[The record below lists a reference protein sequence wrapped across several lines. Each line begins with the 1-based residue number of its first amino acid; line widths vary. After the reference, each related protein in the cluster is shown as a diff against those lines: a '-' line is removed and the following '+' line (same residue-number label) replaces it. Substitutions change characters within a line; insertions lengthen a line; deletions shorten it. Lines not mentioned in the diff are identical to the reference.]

1 MSHSSTDLIVAHV
14 LGVDHCG
21 HKYGPNHIQ
30 MSVQLRKVDEIILE
44 TANELENDDLLVV
57 LGDHGMTS
65 TGDHGGDSDD
75 ETHAGLLVFSPGHAL
90 APLPAGL
97 RQIDLVPTLSLLLG
111 LPIPFSNL
119 GIVVESLFP
128 PHLAEQAVAL
138 NYEQVRRFAS
148 TYASANPSFEISEII
163 AHDTTSTAEQ
173 LR

>member
-1 MSHSSTDLIVAHV
+1 MFTQTYPYDSFDINDLNTVDAAVKELLRDEMTSHSPADLIVAHV

-30 MSVQLRKVDEIILE
+30 MSVQLRKV
-44 TANELENDDLLVV
+44 
-57 LGDHGMTS
+57 
-65 TGDHGGDSDD
+65 
-75 ETHAGLLVFSPGHAL
+75 FSPGHVL
-90 APLPAGL
+90 PPLPAGL

-138 NYEQVRRFAS
+138 NFEQVRR
-148 TYASANPSFEISEII
+148 
-163 AHDTTSTAEQ
+163 
-173 LR
+173 